1 MIKSLLARAAT
12 VLGGAALAAAAVVG
26 FAGTANA
33 TSAAHLCPLDRPCTS
48 LTYTSATATLSAR
61 ISQGNT
67 DDDEFYQV
75 RWSINRNGAVQNFA
89 QQRINPVN
97 YRGTATLGPIA
108 PADRSFPITYSAQ
121 QCTSGLFGSS
131 CTPWETQTIVPLPY
145 GPDTCAS
152 GYVWRDAFAG
162 DHVCVTPASR
172 DQAASDNAAAPSRVN
187 PNGAW
192 GPNTCING
200 YVWRV
205 ARSTDLVCVTPA
217 VRTQTANE
225 NANPLAHRA

>member
-1 MIKSLLARAAT
+1 MIKPLIARIAT

-33 TSAAHLCPLDRPCTS
+33 AGLCQLDRPCSS
-48 LTYTSATATLSAR
+48 LGYNSSTATVTAR
-61 ISQGNT
+61 INPGNPEV
-67 DDDEFYQV
+67 DFYQV
-75 RWSINRNGAVQNFA
+75 RWSINRNGAVQNYP
-89 QQRINPVN
+89 QQRINPVAAQ
-97 YRGTATLGPIA
+97 GTATFGPIA
-108 PADRSFPITYSAQ
+108 AADRSFVISYSAQ
-121 QCTSGLFGSS
+121 SCDSGVFGTS
-131 CTPWETQTIVPLPY
+131 CTPWESQTIVPLPY

-162 DHVCVTPASR
+162 DHICVTPASR
-172 DQAASDNAAAPSRVN
+172 NQAASDNAAASSRVN
-187 PNGAW
+187 PNGAY

-217 VRTQTANE
+217 VRTQTATE
-225 NANPLAHRA
+225 NANPTAHRA